1 MSNQRITFNPS
12 SGTPYGVNLSLF
24 AGSDF
29 EVNFTTVD
37 QYGSAFDFSNW
48 SGSSQMTKS
57 VSIGSSMYAH
67 GTFDFSF
74 VSASN
79 GQFKMYKDDGSGGKT
94 LLGTITESTYVGKD
108 IYFAHTGSIA
118 SGGCSGFFNF
128 GQDIDF
134 IAWINSFRRIT
145 CIKILVKSES

>member
-12 SGTPYGVNLSLF
+12 SGVPYGVNLSLF

-37 QYGSAFDFSNW
+37 QYGSAFDFSDW

-79 GQFKMYKDDGSGGKT
+79 GQFKIARGATDTRSLTQGRYYYDVLVSSGTTVYKIADGNLLVTSG
-94 LLGTITESTYVGKD
+94 ISS
-108 IYFAHTGSIA
+108 AP
-118 SGGCSGFFNF
+118 
-128 GQDIDF
+128 
-134 IAWINSFRRIT
+134 
-145 CIKILVKSES
+145 